1 MSSFRATLELGVIE
15 ITETAYQNR
24 YIIVNCIMNN
34 KQSEFCIRKI
44 CKENKKEICRAS
56 YDNIMVVIAY
66 NLYLTPNDI
75 QIYQISSPL
84 T

>member
-1 MSSFRATLELGVIE
+1 
-15 ITETAYQNR
+15 
-24 YIIVNCIMNN
+24 MNN